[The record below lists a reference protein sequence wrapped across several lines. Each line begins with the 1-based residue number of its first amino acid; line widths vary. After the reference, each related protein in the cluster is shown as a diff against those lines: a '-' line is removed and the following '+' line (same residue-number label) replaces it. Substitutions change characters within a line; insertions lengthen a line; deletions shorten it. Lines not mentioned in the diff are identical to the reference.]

1 MGSMPFVSVP
11 NADMKF
17 VYFCSKW
24 ARLTLAR
31 LLLAHSSYNTS
42 CCESYR
48 REAQKHFKELAALDP
63 PRLEYYQHEQSLLL
77 LQEVMIMFS

>member
-1 MGSMPFVSVP
+1 MGSMPVVSVP

-17 VYFCSKW
+17 GYLCSKW

-63 PRLEYYQHEQSLLL
+63 PHSECYQYEQSLLV
-77 LQEVMIMFS
+77 LQEVMIMSC